1 MSSFE
6 TSNQHII
13 FLPAFGNL
21 STLKGASEPASELS
35 KRSLLTPEMRKVFLK
50 DTSKIIE
57 RCLTLASKMA
67 LLNPTVLFATFLTS
81 WYQRNKTL
89 KKKKYNLF
97 GLDSKDIENQIFSVI
112 KKA

>member
-1 MSSFE
+1 
-6 TSNQHII
+6 
-13 FLPAFGNL
+13 
-21 STLKGASEPASELS
+21 
-35 KRSLLTPEMRKVFLK
+35 
-50 DTSKIIE
+50 
-57 RCLTLASKMA
+57 MA

>member
-1 MSSFE
+1 
-6 TSNQHII
+6 
-13 FLPAFGNL
+13 
-21 STLKGASEPASELS
+21 
-35 KRSLLTPEMRKVFLK
+35 MRKVFLK

-112 KKA
+112 KKAQKINNEDYQLTI